1 MGFEGVGNE
10 RNSIFT
16 SDSREQLNEMFSW
29 NVHFINNKLP
39 QYFFFPSKN
48 LKQNHETIY
57 NDPFTIIL
65 HHFVDDSADA

>member
-29 NVHFINNKLP
+29 NVHFINNKLS

>member
-1 MGFEGVGNE
+1 MGE
-10 RNSIFT
+10 NSIFT

-29 NVHFINNKLP
+29 NVHFINKKLS
-39 QYFFFPSKN
+39 QEFFFPSKN

-65 HHFVDDSADA
+65 HHFFDDSADA